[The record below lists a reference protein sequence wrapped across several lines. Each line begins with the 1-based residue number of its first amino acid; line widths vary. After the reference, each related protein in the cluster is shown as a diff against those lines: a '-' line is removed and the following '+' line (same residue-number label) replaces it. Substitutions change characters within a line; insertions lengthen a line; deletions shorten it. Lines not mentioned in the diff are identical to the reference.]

1 MTLSEIKYI
10 NNCRSKVCSALMDT
24 DTILDKDKS
33 KVEANLKSQ
42 LQSKLKNF
50 NVVDTYT
57 VVGDYGSIG
66 AWFAIVEDDKYQYQ
80 VSKTFAEN
88 NLITVATVSN
98 K

>member
-10 NNCRSKVCSALMDT
+10 NSCRSKVCSALMNT

-33 KVEANLKSQ
+33 KVEADLKSQ
-42 LQSKLKNF
+42 LQAKLKNF

-57 VVGDYGSIG
+57 VVGDHGNIG
-66 AWFAIVEDDKYQYQ
+66 AWFAVVEDDKYQYQ

-88 NLITVATVSN
+88 NLIAVATVSN

>member
-10 NNCRSKVCSALMDT
+10 NSCRSKVCSALMDT
-24 DTILDKDKS
+24 DTILDKDKI
-33 KVEANLKSQ
+33 KVEADLKSQ

-57 VVGDYGSIG
+57 VVGDHGSIG
-66 AWFAIVEDDKYQYQ
+66 AWFAIVEDGKYQYQ
-80 VSKTFAEN
+80 ASKTFAEN
-88 NLITVATVSN
+88 NLIVVATVSS